1 MSNKSLLGSILVGIG
16 IVWLLDN
23 FGVIDTPS
31 FAQWFPIILISFGV
45 WRLLASQFKALV
57 EAVIVI
63 GSGVTIGLLQL
74 DIITMREVLR
84 AFWPVILIL
93 LGLWALSSDNKK
105 KVEKEEGESDK
116 KDNDN

>member
-31 FAQWFPIILISFGV
+31 LAQWLPIILIAFGV

-57 EAVIVI
+57 EAIILI

-74 DIITMREVLR
+74 DIISMRQVLR

-93 LGLWALSSDNKK
+93 LGLWALSSGNKK
-105 KVEKEEGESDK
+105 RVEKGEGESEK
-116 KDNDN
+116 KDVDN

>member
-23 FGVIDTPS
+23 FGVIDAPS
-31 FAQWFPIILISFGV
+31 FGQWLPIILIAFGV
-45 WRLLASQFKALV
+45 WRLLFSQFKALV
-57 EAVIVI
+57 ESIFFI

-74 DIITMREVLR
+74 DIITMRQVLS

-93 LGLWALSSDNKK
+93 LGLWALSSGKK
-105 KVEKEEGESDK
+105 KKIEKGEGESEK

>member
-31 FAQWFPIILISFGV
+31 FAQWLPIVLIAFGV
-45 WRLLASQFKALV
+45 WRLLSSQFKALV
-57 EAVIVI
+57 ESIIFI
-63 GSGVTIGLLQL
+63 GSGITIGLLQL
-74 DIITMREVLR
+74 DIITMRQVLS

-93 LGLWALSSDNKK
+93 IGLWALSSGNNK
-105 KVEKEEGESDK
+105 KVEREEGESEK
-116 KDNDN
+116 SKE

>member
-31 FAQWFPIILISFGV
+31 FAQWLPIILIAFGV

-57 EAVIVI
+57 EAIILI

-74 DIITMREVLR
+74 DIISMRQVLR
-84 AFWPVILIL
+84 AFWPVIVILI
-93 LGLWALSSDNKK
+93 GLWVLNSGKK
-105 KVEKEEGESDK
+105 KSIEKEDK
-116 KDNDN
+116 EEETKS